1 MLTVTDDE
9 RRSDVLE
16 VALSEAVG
24 WLRCYLD
31 DVDLDEVR
39 RERLLGFLDS
49 LSDLPVPR
57 PSPRLQTRRQAR
69 GRHAKARRDGYRGPR
84 TR

>member
-1 MLTVTDDE
+1 MLTVRDEE
-9 RRSDVLE
+9 RRSDLLE

-31 DVDLDEVR
+31 EVDLDEVR
-39 RERLLGFLDS
+39 RERLLGFLGG

-57 PSPRLQTRRQAR
+57 PAP
-69 GRHAKARRDGYRGPR
+69 P
-84 TR
+84 

>member
-39 RERLLGFLDS
+39 RDRLLGFLDS
-49 LSDLPVPR
+49 LSDLPVP
-57 PSPRLQTRRQAR
+57 SPA
-69 GRHAKARRDGYRGPR
+69 PP
-84 TR
+84 

>member
-39 RERLLGFLDS
+39 RERLLCFLDS
-49 LSDLPVPR
+49 LSDLPVP
-57 PSPRLQTRRQAR
+57 SPA
-69 GRHAKARRDGYRGPR
+69 PP
-84 TR
+84 